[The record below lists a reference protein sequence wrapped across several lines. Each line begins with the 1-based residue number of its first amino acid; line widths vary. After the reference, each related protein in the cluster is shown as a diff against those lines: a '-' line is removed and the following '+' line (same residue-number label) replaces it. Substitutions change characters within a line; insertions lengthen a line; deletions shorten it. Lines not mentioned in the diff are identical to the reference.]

1 MARLA
6 SRIGRLGPS
15 PVREILAAASGQD
28 VISLA
33 GGLPDAGT
41 FPQGLSLPTG
51 WEQYGITE
59 GDAAVRAAVSA
70 HLRRRGLECPASRI
84 LLTHGSQQGLDL
96 AAKLLVEEGT
106 RTACPAPT
114 YVAALQ
120 VFRLFGA
127 DLRGIDCSGQDLSNM
142 TAALREAD
150 PSLAYCIPSGDN
162 PTGATWDEAR
172 REALAQAA
180 DAQGFTVLED
190 DPYGELWFDAPP
202 PAPVCSRLKSASWIF
217 LGSFSKS
224 FVPGLRLGFLASSAD
239 LFVPLERLKQAAD
252 LHSNRLSQALV
263 LTDLSNPA
271 RETRLDALRTAYR
284 EKRDRFAES
293 LARHFPQARWELPGS
308 GLFFWAELAPGRDL
322 RALGK
327 AALEAGVA
335 FLPGEHCYPGEPS
348 LGWARLNFSH
358 ATPDRAD
365 EGLRR
370 LAEVLRRG

>member
-6 SRIGRLGPS
+6 GRIGRLGPS
-15 PVREILAAASGQD
+15 PVREILAAASGKD

-41 FPQGLSLPTG
+41 FPQGLSLPAG

-59 GDAAVRAAVSA
+59 GDAAVRAAVSL
-70 HLRRRGLECPASRI
+70 HLRGRGLDCPASRI

-106 RTACPAPT
+106 RVACPAPT

-127 DLRGIDCSGQDLSNM
+127 DLRGISFSGQDLSNS
-142 TAALREAD
+142 AQALRDAAPD
-150 PSLAYCIPSGDN
+150 LAYCIPSGDN
-162 PTGATWDEAR
+162 PTGATWDEER
-172 REALAQAA
+172 RQAFAQEA
-180 DAQGFTVLED
+180 DEQGFTVLED

-202 PAPVCSRLKSASWIF
+202 PAPVCSRLRSASWIF

-224 FVPGLRLGFLASSAD
+224 FVPGLRLGFLACSED
-239 LFVPLERLKQAAD
+239 LLVPLERLKQAAD

-263 LTDLSNPA
+263 LADLSDPSRPA
-271 RETRLDALRTAYR
+271 RLEALRSAYR
-284 EKRDRFAES
+284 HKRDRFAQS
-293 LARHFPQARWELPGS
+293 LARHFPLARWELPGS
-308 GLFFWAELAPGRDL
+308 GLFFWAELAPGLDL
-322 RALGK
+322 RPLGK

-335 FLPGEHCYPGEPS
+335 FLPGEHCYPDEPV

-358 ATPDRAD
+358 ATPEQAD

-370 LAEVLRRG
+370 LAQVLGVG